1 MLKFL
6 IFGLHP
12 HPLVQNLRREALR
25 CGSLP
30 LGLVALGV
38 GFLFTVCLP
47 LLSTTFISFFKWR
60 TIIQGDWLVHI
71 QEYVYRFQ
79 HQYLRHLHFFLLIFS
94 YILSA
99 TMNFLLVSWCTCKN
113 LARGL
118 QLKVG
123 PQTIW
128 VSPGGL
134 LELQIYGPSF
144 QGNWFKSAFNEI
156 PRWFMFI
163 IRWTALGHETRSGN
177 SSPKGRG

>member
-1 MLKFL
+1 MVLNPGCTLECSAEMLKFL

-123 PQTIW
+123 PQTI
-128 VSPGGL
+128 
-134 LELQIYGPSF
+134 
-144 QGNWFKSAFNEI
+144 
-156 PRWFMFI
+156 
-163 IRWTALGHETRSGN
+163 
-177 SSPKGRG
+177 